1 MRTYTN
7 HDIDSNKK
15 ATVPMILIITTT
27 KMIIIMALIVNRVAN
42 ER

>member
-1 MRTYTN
+1 MTYNN
-7 HDIDSNKK
+7 HDIESNKK

-27 KMIIIMALIVNRVAN
+27 KMRIIMALIVNRVAR